1 MCKGVK
7 EKIKHDIKKYFTY
20 TGNVFEKDVYEKFE
34 KLINAKYDS
43 DDSCN
48 KTLIHGSCK
57 LDNIMIH
64 DSKPYFIDWSLF
76 RQGYGVEDIL
86 FLLIFSLEHDVL
98 KINYNIYMNYYLSK
112 INEHIEYLPDKYK
125 SDIKKSLE
133 DFIGH
138 CIVGLYIKDCFSKIK
153 NQKING
159 YLKNF
164 LYILSIYS

>member
-1 MCKGVK
+1 LTNSNLN
-7 EKIKHDIKKYFTY
+7 I
-20 TGNVFEKDVYEKFE
+20 
-34 KLINAKYDS
+34 LINLFENNSCRYSAK
-43 DDSCN
+43 
-48 KTLIHGSCK
+48 I
-57 LDNIMIH
+57 
-64 DSKPYFIDWSLF
+64 
-76 RQGYGVEDIL
+76 GVEDIL